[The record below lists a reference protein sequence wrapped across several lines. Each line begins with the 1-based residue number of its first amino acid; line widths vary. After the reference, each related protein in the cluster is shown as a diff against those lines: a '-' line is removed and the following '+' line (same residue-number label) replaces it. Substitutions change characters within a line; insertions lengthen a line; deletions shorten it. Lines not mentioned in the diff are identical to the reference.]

1 MGNKIEILQES
12 YKLLLK
18 AEDELKNNFDYESNI
33 KNSFLDKE
41 NEVIVIEDK
50 LGSYIQYDVC
60 DCYTALIKIRKLYN
74 NFEIHRIS
82 NKLKKISIE
91 VDMIQ

>member
-12 YKLLLK
+12 YNLLLK
-18 AEDELKNNFDYESNI
+18 AEDTLKNNFDYEPSI

-41 NEVIVIEDK
+41 NEVIVIEDN

-60 DCYTALIKIRKLYN
+60 DCYTALIKIKKLYN
-74 NFEIHRIS
+74 DSEIHSIS

-91 VDMIQ
+91 ADLMQ